1 MSHFLPN
8 LLHLNSLALEKCK
21 ILITGPPG
29 VGKTTIIKTVHDK
42 LKQTA
47 KDSKAI
53 IKGFYTAE
61 IRQAGDRVG
70 FKIDGFSTNQE
81 GIIAHISLIDSK
93 ISVGKYRVDVK
104 AFEKV
109 ALPEMKD
116 GTIYVIDEIG
126 KMECFSSAFVKRMD
140 ELLESEDVAVV
151 ASIGQKGEGFI
162 QEAKKKSGVKLIEVS
177 KSNRN
182 TVPENIIKLLTPY
195 L

>member
-81 GIIAHISLIDSK
+81 GIIAHTSLIDSK

>member
-61 IRQAGDRVG
+61 IREAGDRVG

-81 GIIAHISLIDSK
+81 GIIAHTSLIDSK

>member
-1 MSHFLPN
+1 M
-8 LLHLNSLALEKCK
+8 
-21 ILITGPPG
+21 ITGPPG
-29 VGKTTIIKTVHDK
+29 IGKTTIIQTVHDK

-61 IRQAGDRVG
+61 IREAGDRVG

-81 GIIAHISLIDSK
+81 GIIAHTSLIDSK